1 MIPIK
6 NIFYMLAYAFS
17 TLNSQGYKKI
27 ETEEF
32 ENVAD
37 LCSAILIKGVS
48 SQIKQGLNKDYL
60 ERDEA
65 ISSLRGKID
74 ITQSI
79 KEHTI
84 LRRQM
89 YCCFDEFS
97 TNSYMNQILKTTMG
111 LLLRSNIS
119 LSRKKELRRLLVYF
133 ADVDTLDIN
142 SIDWHQRYNRNNQT
156 YRMLISICYLVI
168 KGLLQTQADGSTK
181 LMDFLDDQHMHRLYE
196 KFILEYYRKEFPDI
210 KNSSPQIPWQIDD
223 GYFDMLPVM
232 QSDVVL
238 EYRDKILIID
248 AKYYSHNLQIHYDSQ
263 SIHSGNLYQI
273 FTYTKNKSLEAGS
286 DKEVSGL
293 LLYAK
298 TDDFIQPDQEY
309 SMSGNTIGVKSL
321 DLDCDFNGIKQ
332 QLNNLVAKY
341 F

>member
-6 NIFYMLAYAFS
+6 NIFYMLAYAFR

-27 ETEEF
+27 ETEDF

-60 ERDEA
+60 EHDEA

-79 KEHTI
+79 KEQTI

-111 LLLRSNIS
+111 ILLRSNIS

-133 ADVDTLDIN
+133 AGVDTLDIN
-142 SIDWHQRYNRNNQT
+142 LIDWHQKYNRNNQT

-210 KNSSPQIPWQIDD
+210 KTSSPQIPWQIDD

-238 EYRDKILIID
+238 EHRDKILIID
-248 AKYYSHNLQIHYDSQ
+248 AKYYSHNLQIQYDSR

-286 DKEVSGL
+286 DKKVSGL

-321 DLDCDFNGIKQ
+321 DLDCDFNCIKQ
-332 QLNNLVAKY
+332 QLNNLVSQY

>member
-1 MIPIK
+1 
-6 NIFYMLAYAFS
+6 MLAYAFR

-27 ETEEF
+27 ETEDF

-79 KEHTI
+79 KEQTI

-196 KFILEYYRKEFPDI
+196 KFIYEYYVKEFPNI
-210 KNSSPQIPWQIDD
+210 KTSSPQINWAIDD

-232 QSDVVL
+232 QSDVTL
-238 EYRDKILIID
+238 EQNDIILIID
-248 AKYYSHNLQIHYDSQ
+248 AKYYSHNLQTQFNSQ

-273 FTYTKNKSLEAGS
+273 FTYTKNKSLEVDS
-286 DKEVSGL
+286 SKKVSGL

-298 TDDFIQPDQEY
+298 TDDFTQPDHSY
-309 SMSGNTIGVKSL
+309 SMSGNQISVKTL
-321 DLDCDFNGIKQ
+321 DLDCDFSEVKR
-332 QLNNLVAKY
+332 QLNDIALQY
-341 F
+341 FEI

>member
-1 MIPIK
+1 
-6 NIFYMLAYAFS
+6 MLAYAFS

-37 LCSAILIKGVS
+37 LCSAILINGVS

-79 KEHTI
+79 KEQTI

-97 TNSYMNQILKTTMG
+97 ANSYMNQILKTTMG

-133 ADVDTLDIN
+133 ADVDTLGIN
-142 SIDWHQRYNRNNQT
+142 SIDWHQRYNR
-156 YRMLISICYLVI
+156 
-168 KGLLQTQADGSTK
+168 
-181 LMDFLDDQHMHRLYE
+181 
-196 KFILEYYRKEFPDI
+196 KF
-210 KNSSPQIPWQIDD
+210 
-223 GYFDMLPVM
+223 
-232 QSDVVL
+232 
-238 EYRDKILIID
+238 
-248 AKYYSHNLQIHYDSQ
+248 
-263 SIHSGNLYQI
+263 
-273 FTYTKNKSLEAGS
+273 
-286 DKEVSGL
+286 
-293 LLYAK
+293 
-298 TDDFIQPDQEY
+298 FI
-309 SMSGNTIGVKSL
+309 
-321 DLDCDFNGIKQ
+321 
-332 QLNNLVAKY
+332 
-341 F
+341 